1 MRYRTLVIAASVL
14 LLGGCDM
21 IRAMLPRH
29 GTNEAD
35 VRAAL
40 SGCGIS
46 PDSIAWS
53 VGPDG
58 TFAFGRKSADA
69 LPLRGEHNECLMRWI
84 DKNRVKVG
92 FIGWETGP
100 R

>member
-1 MRYRTLVIAASVL
+1 MIAASAL

-29 GTNEAD
+29 GTSEAD
-35 VRAAL
+35 VRNAL
-40 SGCGIS
+40 SGCGIPS
-46 PDSIAWS
+46 DSIAWS

-58 TFAFGRKSADA
+58 TFTFGRKSVDA
-69 LPLRGEHNECLMRWI
+69 LPLPEVQNECLMRWVE
-84 DKNRVKVG
+84 KNRVKVG
-92 FIGWETGP
+92 LIGWETGP

>member
-1 MRYRTLVIAASVL
+1 MIAASSL

-21 IRAMLPRH
+21 IRALLPRH

-35 VRAAL
+35 VRVAL
-40 SGCGIS
+40 SSCGI
-46 PDSIAWS
+46 PLDSIAWS
-53 VGPDG
+53 VSPDG

-69 LPLRGEHNECLMRWI
+69 LPLPEEQNECLMRWVE
-84 DKNRVKVG
+84 KNRVKVG
-92 FIGWETGP
+92 SIGWETGP

>member
-1 MRYRTLVIAASVL
+1 MMIAVGALV
-14 LLGGCDM
+14 LGGCDT
-21 IRAMLPRH
+21 IRALLPRH
-29 GTNEAD
+29 GTNAAD

-40 SGCGIS
+40 SGCGI
-46 PDSIAWS
+46 PLDSIAWS

-69 LPLRGEHNECLMRWI
+69 LPLLEEQNECLMRWVE
-84 DKNRVKVG
+84 KNRIKVG
-92 FIGWETGP
+92 FIGWESEP

>member
-1 MRYRTLVIAASVL
+1 
-14 LLGGCDM
+14 M

-29 GTNEAD
+29 STNEDD

-46 PDSIAWS
+46 PGSLAWS
-53 VGPDG
+53 VGTDG
-58 TFAFGRKSADA
+58 TFAFGRKSPDA
-69 LPLRGEHNECLMRWI
+69 SPLPREQNECLMRWVEE
-84 DKNRVKVG
+84 NRVKVA